1 MVWSLEMT
9 DPIVIVG
16 ASLAGG
22 RAAEYLRRQAFDG
35 PIVLVGAE
43 PHLPYDRPPLSKK
56 FLRGQLPE
64 DKLFFRAPSYYEE
77 HRVELALG
85 VRATRL
91 VPAQQSIVLSDGRT
105 LKYGELLI
113 ATGARARKLGCEGA
127 DLANVFVMRTLDD
140 SKALHAVIRPDARI
154 VVIGAGVIGAEV
166 AAACR
171 EEGCAVTML
180 EAEKLPLVRAFGR
193 EIGALYADS
202 HREHGVDLRLGVTA
216 TRFVGEAGKVTAVE
230 LSDGST
236 VACDAVVVG
245 IGIVPDTEWLEG
257 SGVKT
262 DRGVLVD
269 VHCRTNV
276 EHVWAAGDATRFWSD
291 AASAYVAVE
300 SVDNAQMMAAVA
312 CDSMLGRD
320 AKHVPVPYFWSDQ
333 YDLKLQS
340 VGFVG
345 DFDRVV
351 YRGSTAKN
359 EAGKRAF
366 AAFHVKGNEIAFFV
380 GVNRLKEMAA
390 AKRLIGARAAVTDA
404 QLADEAFSLASIVT
418 P

>member
-1 MVWSLEMT
+1 MT
-9 DPIVIVG
+9 DSIVIVG
-16 ASLAGG
+16 ASVAGG
-22 RAAEYLRRQAFDG
+22 RAAEYLRKQGFDG
-35 PIVLVGAE
+35 RIVLVGAE

-64 DKLFFRAPSYYEE
+64 EKLFFRTREYYAE
-77 HRVELALG
+77 HRIELVLG
-85 VRATRL
+85 VRAERL
-91 VPAQQSIVLSDGRT
+91 VPDARSIVLSDGRSVP
-105 LKYGELLI
+105 YGELLV
-113 ATGARARKLGCEGA
+113 ATGARVRRLTCEGA
-127 DLANVFVMRTLDD
+127 DLANVFVMRTLED
-140 SKALHAVIRPDARI
+140 SKALHAVLRPGARI
-154 VVIGAGVIGAEV
+154 VVIGAGVIGAET

-171 EEGCAVTML
+171 EEGCEVTML

-193 EIGALYADS
+193 EIGALYADI

-216 TRFVGEAGKVTAVE
+216 TRIAGDGGKASAVA

-245 IGIVPDTEWLEG
+245 IGVVPDTEWLDG

-269 VHCRTNV
+269 VNCQTNV

-291 AASAYVAVE
+291 AAGAYVAVE

-312 CDSMLGRD
+312 CDRILGRD
-320 AKHVPVPYFWSDQ
+320 SKHVPVPYFWSDQ

-351 YRGSTAKN
+351 YRGPTAKN

-366 AAFHVKGNEIAFFV
+366 AAFHVKGDRLAFFV

-390 AKRLIGARAAVTDA
+390 AKKLIGAGATVTDA
-404 QLADEAFSLASIVT
+404 QLADESFSLASIVKG
-418 P
+418 

>member
-1 MVWSLEMT
+1 MT

-35 PIVLVGAE
+35 RIVLVGAE

-56 FLRGQLPE
+56 FLRRQLPE
-64 DKLFFRAPSYYEE
+64 DKLFFRTPAYYEE
-77 HRVELALG
+77 HRIELALG
-85 VRATRL
+85 VRAERL
-91 VPAQQSIVLSDGRT
+91 LADERSVILSDGRT
-105 LKYGELLI
+105 LKYRELLI
-113 ATGARARKLGCEGA
+113 ATGARVRRLACEGKG
-127 DLANVFVMRTLDD
+127 LANVFVMRTLED
-140 SKALHAVIRPDARI
+140 SKALQAVIRPEARI

-193 EIGALYADS
+193 EIGALYADI

-216 TRFVGEAGKVTAVE
+216 TRLVGEGGRVTGIE
-230 LSDGST
+230 LSDGSS
-236 VACDAVVVG
+236 VPCDAVVVG
-245 IGIVPDTEWLEG
+245 IGVVPDTEWLEG
-257 SGVKT
+257 SGVKI

-269 VHCRTNV
+269 VHCKTHV
-276 EHVWAAGDATRFWSD
+276 DHVWAAGDATRFWSD
-291 AASAYVAVE
+291 AAHGYVAVE

-312 CDSMLGRD
+312 CDSMLGRE

-345 DFDRVV
+345 EFDRVV

-366 AAFHVKGNEIAFFV
+366 AAFHVKGNELSFFV

-390 AKRLIGARAAVTDA
+390 AKKLIGAGATVTDA
-404 QLADEAFSLASIVT
+404 QLADETFSLASIVT
-418 P
+418 G